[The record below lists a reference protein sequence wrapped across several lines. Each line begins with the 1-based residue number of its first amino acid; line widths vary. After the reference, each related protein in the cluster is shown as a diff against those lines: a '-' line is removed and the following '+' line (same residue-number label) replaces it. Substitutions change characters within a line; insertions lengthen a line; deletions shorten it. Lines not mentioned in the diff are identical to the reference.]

1 MDSDKPDNFEGLIH
15 FEEVFSKVQDLKEK
29 LLALERENYGLKT
42 EKNNEKYVFESE
54 RLQITEQLNYLQD
67 NLGKMN
73 KRLEECNV
81 IIENL
86 EQQNQELRSK
96 RPIQT
101 EDPQKTTSTEL
112 LTAKVTKKKR
122 KIQTLK
128 KRIQELENKPRE
140 ASGTVRNLKKSL
152 GNSMSFEENP
162 SRSILNTAEASSE
175 YSMEFASMKDPELLR
190 QKLTENKSKY
200 QRKLRE
206 FELVLRFVEKSLDCL
221 IDNNA
226 LLEEKDPGF
235 QELLERNE
243 NLRGWVSKLRAALQI
258 LLSKG
263 QRALIAESEFLM
275 KVGSFFAEGLERRDE
290 ELESTLESLRLVG
303 GQGVEKLHSVQVARA
318 RIVEQLEGVGK
329 KSFRTP
335 KKDLNK
341 NNGESLVFLKEI
353 YSDLK
358 GKKLGEIWVD
368 KGF

>member
-1 MDSDKPDNFEGLIH
+1 MDHPDVDSGKTDSLEGLIH
-15 FEEVFSKVQDLKEK
+15 FEEVLSKVQDLQDKV
-29 LLALERENYGLKT
+29 LALERENYGLKT

-81 IIENL
+81 VIENL
-86 EQQNQELRSK
+86 EQQNEELRSK
-96 RPIQT
+96 RPVQA
-101 EDPQKTTSTEL
+101 EDPQKTTEV

-128 KRIQELENKPRE
+128 KRIQELEKQPIRE

-175 YSMEFASMKDPELLR
+175 YSMEFASVKDPELLR
-190 QKLTENKSKY
+190 QKLTENKSKF

-206 FELVLRFVEKSLDCL
+206 FELVLRFVERSLDCL

-226 LLEEKDPGF
+226 LLEEKDQGF
-235 QELLERNE
+235 QELLDRNE

-263 QRALIAESEFLM
+263 QRALVAESEFLM

-318 RIVEQLEGVGK
+318 RIVEQLEGFGR

-358 GKKLGEIWVD
+358 GKIWG
-368 KGF
+368 KIRG